1 VRVEVAIGIAPRQVE
16 CVPLDLHEGA
26 TVRDAIAACTAALQR
41 HGLAESALHCAVW
54 GRRCDRAQALREGDR
69 LELCRSLTV
78 DPKQARRLRYNGQRK
93 TKRPANA
100 GRGGA

>member
-16 CVPLDLHEGA
+16 CVPLDLAEAA
-26 TVRDAIAACTAALQR
+26 TVHDAIAACATVLQR
-41 HGLAESALHCAVW
+41 HGLGESALHCAVW
-54 GRRCDRAQALREGDR
+54 GRRCDQAQALRDGDR

-93 TKRPANA
+93 AKRPANA
-100 GRGGA
+100 GRGA